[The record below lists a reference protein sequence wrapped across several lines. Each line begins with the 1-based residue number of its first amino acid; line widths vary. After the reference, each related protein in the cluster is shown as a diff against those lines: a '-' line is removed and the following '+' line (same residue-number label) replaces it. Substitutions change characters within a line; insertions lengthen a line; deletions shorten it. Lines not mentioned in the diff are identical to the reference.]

1 MHAASIRASSV
12 RTFLFHARSTHERFA
27 VHQHPHLA
35 PEGGHHLHRGCSRN
49 EDIPLFVTRTRA
61 RLRLAVTL
69 TGMTD
74 TMRIMQTTPTATAA
88 LDRFSS
94 PEQAFE
100 AKPAV
105 VFFTMADGTFHEV
118 GGFEDSFEAL
128 HTIANIPMLPKATGI
143 GIYTTGK
150 ASKLDEGGEHD
161 DTAEKI
167 RCEVV
172 VVCDRSFMMSSA
184 IRMQGTEAHIE
195 AGAGDGRLAD
205 AICVAA
211 MISMRKGSA
220 LEHHAD

>member
-1 MHAASIRASSV
+1 
-12 RTFLFHARSTHERFA
+12 
-27 VHQHPHLA
+27 
-35 PEGGHHLHRGCSRN
+35 
-49 EDIPLFVTRTRA
+49 
-61 RLRLAVTL
+61 
-69 TGMTD
+69 
-74 TMRIMQTTPTATAA
+74 MQTTPTATAA
-88 LDRFSS
+88 LDRFST
-94 PEQAFE
+94 PEKSFE

-128 HTIANIPMLPKATGI
+128 HTIANIPMLPNATGI

-150 ASKLDEGGEHD
+150 ATKLNEEGEPVESD
-161 DTAEKI
+161 DKV

-172 VVCDRSFMMSSA
+172 VVCDRSFMLSSA
-184 IRMQGTEAHIE
+184 IRMQGTDAHIE